1 MRLVRELSL
10 TDHERQHVCG
20 VEEALEH
27 VSSLLS
33 MRQPLEGLD
42 QLRAGL
48 MINLDSEVLAQIEQ
62 GEWSLIKA
70 EADYGYWQGA
80 EAVFHQAVLEL
91 MNNPPEQPTRTARIF
106 RLVDSVTGQPLPAQA
121 YIATIDGIPSQRRTD
136 AQGIAHLFTDD
147 QVPQLSLRI
156 FNV

>member
-10 TDHERQHVCG
+10 TDHERQHVCC

-48 MINLDSEVLAQIEQ
+48 MINLDSEVLAQIKQ
-62 GEWSLIKA
+62 GEWCLIKA
-70 EADYGYWQGA
+70 EADYGYW
-80 EAVFHQAVLEL
+80 
-91 MNNPPEQPTRTARIF
+91 
-106 RLVDSVTGQPLPAQA
+106 
-121 YIATIDGIPSQRRTD
+121 
-136 AQGIAHLFTDD
+136 
-147 QVPQLSLRI
+147 
-156 FNV
+156 